1 MHEFI
6 MSKDR
11 HALIAKLAGKNF
23 LGDFYLAGG
32 TALALHLGHRW
43 SEDLDF
49 FSKYKFD
56 SFGLIS
62 KLSEI
67 DEFLVTGQDMDTV
80 HGLMGNV
87 KLSFLYYPYALLEDF
102 DVYKGIK
109 IASIKDIALMKL
121 IALVQRGTKKDFID
135 LYFIEKE
142 VIKIDQLIHLL
153 SEKFKITSYQPMFIY
168 RSLGYFED
176 ADREV
181 TPKMFREI
189 SWEEIKSY
197 FLRRQKELLECELK
211 K

>member
-6 MSKDR
+6 MSKER
-11 HALIAKLAGKNF
+11 HALLAKLIHKSF
-23 LGDFYLAGG
+23 LDDFYLAGG

-49 FSKYKFD
+49 FCEHKFD
-56 SFGLIS
+56 SFSLIS

-67 DEFLVTGQDMDTV
+67 DEFLVTGQEMDTV

-87 KLSFLYYPYALLEDF
+87 KLSFLYYPYPLLEDCHL
-102 DVYKGIK
+102 YNKIK
-109 IASIKDIALMKL
+109 IANIKDIALMKI

-142 VIKIDQLIHLL
+142 VMKIEELINLF
-153 SEKFKITSYQPMFIY
+153 SEKFKITSYQSILIY
-168 RSLGYFED
+168 KSLGYFED

-181 TPKMFREI
+181 TPKMFKEI
-189 SWEEIKSY
+189 SWEEIRSY
-197 FLRRQKELLECELK
+197 FLRRQKELLEWELK

>member
-6 MSKDR
+6 MSQDQ
-11 HALIAKLAGKNF
+11 HALLGKLADKSLLDN
-23 LGDFYLAGG
+23 FYLAGG

-49 FSKYKFD
+49 FSIYKFD
-56 SFGLIS
+56 SFGLVS
-62 KLSEI
+62 ALSEI
-67 DEFLVTGQDMDTV
+67 DDFLVTGQEMGTV

-87 KLSFLYYPYALLEDF
+87 KISFLYYHYSLLEEF
-102 DVYKGIK
+102 HVYNQIK
-109 IASIKDIALMKL
+109 IAGIKDIALMKL

-135 LYFIEKE
+135 LYFIERE
-142 VIKIDQLIHLL
+142 VIRIEKLINLF
-153 SEKFKITSYQPMFIY
+153 SDKFKITSYQPMLIY
-168 RSLGYFED
+168 KSLGYFED

-181 TPKMFREI
+181 TPKMFKKI

-197 FLRRQKELLECELK
+197 FLRRQKELLEWELK

>member
-1 MHEFI
+1 MYEFI
-6 MSKDR
+6 MSEDR
-11 HALIAKLAGKNF
+11 HTLLVKLAGKSF
-23 LGDFYLAGG
+23 LVDFYLAGG

-49 FSKYKFD
+49 FSKQKFD
-56 SFGLIS
+56 SFALIS
-62 KLSEI
+62 KLSET
-67 DEFLVTGQDMDTV
+67 DEFFVTGQEMDTV

-87 KLSFLYYPYALLEDF
+87 KLSFLHYPYSLLEDF
-102 DVYKGIK
+102 HLYKEIK

-142 VIKIDQLIHLL
+142 AMKIEELINLFP
-153 SEKFKITSYQPMFIY
+153 EKFKISSYQPILIY
-168 RSLGYFED
+168 KSLGYFED

-181 TPKMFREI
+181 TPKMFKEI

-197 FLRRQKELLECELK
+197 FLRRQKELLEWELNK
-211 K
+211 

>member
-1 MHEFI
+1 MYEFI

-11 HALIAKLAGKNF
+11 HALLTRIAGRGF
-23 LGDFYLAGG
+23 LEDFYLAGG
-32 TALALHLGHRW
+32 TALALHFGHRW

-49 FSKYKFD
+49 FTKYKFD

-62 KLSEI
+62 KLSKI
-67 DEFLVTGQDMDTV
+67 DKFTVTGQETDTV

-87 KLSFLYYPYALLEDF
+87 KLSFLYYPYSLLEDF
-102 DVYKGIK
+102 HVYNKIK

-142 VIKIDQLIHLL
+142 VIKIEELINLFP
-153 SEKFKITSYQPMFIY
+153 EKFKISSYQPILIY
-168 RSLGYFED
+168 KSLGYFED

-181 TPKMFREI
+181 TPKMFKEI

-197 FLRRQKELLECELK
+197 FLRRQKESLEWDLK
-211 K
+211 E